1 MPSTT
6 MKPPV
11 SPSEYLV
18 RERAAQY
25 KSEYVGGEIRAMAGA
40 SRDHNRIALNLGA
53 ALHAQLAGGPCEAF
67 VSDMRV
73 KAAPTET
80 YFYPDVVVACGASE
94 LEDEQEDTLLNPVVI
109 AEVLSPSTSD
119 YDHTRKWE
127 HYRRIPS
134 LKDYLLV
141 SQSEP
146 RVERY
151 ARQSEGLWLFSET
164 SGLDAILRLDSI
176 GCTIALRDVYERVLR
191 LPVSANRT

>member
-1 MPSTT
+1 MTPTSTR
-6 MKPPV
+6 PPI

-18 RERAAQY
+18 RERAARY

-40 SRDHNRIALNLGA
+40 SRNHNRVALSLGA
-53 ALHAQLAGGPCEAF
+53 ALHAQLTGGPCEAF

-73 KAAPTET
+73 KVASMDT
-80 YFYPDVVVACGASE
+80 YFYPDVVVTCGASE
-94 LEDEQEDTLLNPVVI
+94 LEDDQEDTLLNPVVI

-134 LKDYLLV
+134 LRDYLLF

-164 SGLDAILRLDSI
+164 TGLDAMLRLDSI

-191 LPVSANRT
+191 RSAAPNRT